1 MLRKLAAT
9 VLVCTWLQI
18 HAQTKPE
25 PAQYDRHNV
34 EQILGFEA
42 RGLGD
47 LPAGWVRG
55 SLTPPDAAV
64 LESEVVQSGSWAM
77 RLDRSAHATGTFS
90 AIHSSIPIDFS
101 GSRIELRGFLRTR
114 DVQGLAGLWMR
125 EDGESGVVLQLDTMN
140 RQGLNGTHDWQQFSV
155 ILPLDPAAKRL
166 VFGAMLVGT
175 GITWVDG
182 LQLLVD
188 GVPVTEAPER
198 APQQL
203 ETDRTFDQGS
213 GIQLATL
220 TPTQIENLVALGRLW
235 GFLKYHHPAVTAGK
249 RRWDYDLFR
258 VIPGV
263 LAAGD
268 RPALNEVLVNWIDS
282 LGSIEACKDCVSL
295 DPAGLK
301 LKPDL
306 SWIDD
311 TQLLGPSLSSRLQS
325 IYRNRVR
332 NQQYYVSLVPQ
343 AGNPLFDHE
352 SAYEPLR
359 FPDSGYQ
366 LLALYRLWNIVEY
379 WAPDRDVVGEDW
391 PRELSEFIPRV
402 MLAKD
407 KYSYS
412 RAMMALIADIHDTH
426 ANLWS
431 SLSLRPPAG
440 GCRLPIDVRF
450 IDGRAVVTDNS
461 SERAGSDSGLQR
473 GDEITTIDGVA
484 VNKLVADWS
493 PFYAASNDPRRLND
507 RAVNLTNGSCGPVQL
522 EVRRS
527 GVTRAV
533 ASIRLDA
540 SAAGPPSMTH
550 DQPGPTFR
558 IISKDV
564 AYLKL
569 ASAPAADMSNY
580 IRRAYGTRGLIIDI
594 RGYPSN
600 FDVFALGSLL
610 VRQPTPFVKL
620 SGADLSNPGAFQMG
634 NALNLAP
641 AEPHYDGKVVV
652 LVDETSLSRAEYTA
666 VALQSAP
673 HTLVIGST
681 TAGADGDLSG
691 FPLPGGLRSAISG
704 LGVFYPNGTPTQRVG
719 VHVDIEVH
727 PTIRGIRAGR
737 DEVMEAGFHK
747 VVPGLSLIE
756 VEKLAR
762 PDRADSQSRK

>member
-1 MLRKLAAT
+1 
-9 VLVCTWLQI
+9 
-18 HAQTKPE
+18 
-25 PAQYDRHNV
+25 
-34 EQILGFEA
+34 
-42 RGLGD
+42 
-47 LPAGWVRG
+47 
-55 SLTPPDAAV
+55 
-64 LESEVVQSGSWAM
+64 M

-155 ILPLDPAAKRL
+155 ILPLDPAAKNL
-166 VFGAMLVGT
+166 VFGALLVGT

-188 GVPVTEAPER
+188 GVPVADAPER

-220 TPTQIENLVALGRLW
+220 TPTQIENLAALGRVW
-235 GFLKYHHPAVTAGK
+235 GFLKYHDPTVTAGK

-268 RPALNEVLVNWIDS
+268 RPTLDEVLVNWIDS

-295 DPAGLK
+295 DPVGLK
-301 LKPDL
+301 MKPDL
-306 SWIDD
+306 SWIND
-311 TQLLGPSLSSRLQS
+311 TQLLGPSLSSRLRS

-332 NQQYYVSLVPQ
+332 NQQYYVSLAPQ
-343 AGNPLFDHE
+343 ADNPVFDHE
-352 SAYEPLR
+352 SAYEPLK
-359 FPDSGYQ
+359 FPDPGYQ
-366 LLALYRLWNIVEY
+366 LLALYRLWNIIEY
-379 WAPDRDVVGEDW
+379 WAPDHDVVGEDW
-391 PRELSEFIPRV
+391 PRELTEFIPRV

-407 KYSYS
+407 KDSYS
-412 RAMMALIADIHDTH
+412 REMMALIADIHDTH

-450 IDGRAVVTDNS
+450 ISGRAVVSGNT
-461 SERAGSDSGLQR
+461 SERPGNNSGLQR
-473 GDEITTIDGVA
+473 GDEITTIDGVP
-484 VNKLVADWS
+484 VYKLVADWS
-493 PFYAASNDPRRLND
+493 PLYAASNDPRRLQD
-507 RAVNLTNGSCGPVQL
+507 MAVNLTNGRCVPVKL
-522 EVRRS
+522 EVRRN
-527 GVTRAV
+527 GVTRPV
-533 ASIRLDA
+533 ASIRMDA

-569 ASAPAADMSNY
+569 SSAKAADMSNY
-580 IRRAYGTRGLIIDI
+580 IEQAHGTRGLIIDI
-594 RGYPSN
+594 RNYPSN

-610 VRQPTPFVKL
+610 VHQPTPFVKL
-620 SGADLSNPGAFQMG
+620 CSADLSNPGAFQMG
-634 NALNLAP
+634 EALNLTP

-652 LVDETSLSRAEYTA
+652 LVDEASLSRAEYTA

-673 HTLVIGST
+673 HTVVIGSM

-691 FPLPGGLRSAISG
+691 FPLPGGLRTAISG
-704 LGVFYPNGTPTQRVG
+704 VGVFYPDGAPTQRVG

-727 PTIRGIRAGR
+727 PSIRGIRAGR
-737 DEVMEAGFHK
+737 DEVMEAAVHQI
-747 VVPGLSLIE
+747 VPGLSLIE

-762 PDRADSQSRK
+762 PDRADSQSHR